1 MKRRAFKMFLKEGYE
16 EEYEKRHK
24 NIWPELKK
32 LLKESGVNKYSIFL
46 DKESNLLFTFQE
58 ISDDSGSQNLAQK
71 EVLQKWW
78 DYMKDIMH
86 TNEYDSPVSVSL
98 HEVFFWE

>member
-58 ISDDSGSQNLAQK
+58 ISGDSGSQNLAQK
-71 EVLQKWW
+71 EVMQKWW

-98 HEVFFWE
+98 HEVFFLE